1 MDELRDLDA
10 LFAAEELNKM
20 VASLQPRF
28 EGGKGADE
36 PRHAWRFARALR
48 GQYTIDRALLAL
60 KPALGRVELPK
71 EEGEEAFALAAELYG
86 AKRCRKLALRELA
99 RAREQLG
106 DAPRFLLAE
115 ARIELAVDDRA
126 RAAELAKKASAAGV
140 AGAETTVARLAYIQ
154 GEFTNAL
161 ASIERMSPSE
171 PSFREAM
178 RLAAAIRAAQND
190 FAGEAQSWRTVLE
203 HAKTSDFRP
212 SDWLNLGFA
221 LAAAGRKDE
230 AREEFLAL
238 WRAFPNAGQARYAR
252 TRAEALERA
261 APTAGRKTL
270 AFPTTTQK
278 RNYCGPAV
286 LEICLRYL
294 GIELGQDEIA
304 GHVKRETGTPMFE
317 IVRFL
322 EERDIEVRRVVV
334 TPERVRTAIDCGL
347 PIILQEEYSTTSHVA
362 VITGYD
368 DALQVLVMH
377 DPMTHRASTRPMDW
391 SQSAGQLYGSGG
403 VLVVGR
409 KGPDLDALR
418 AKLDAAGLADA
429 QHLRAID
436 DCSRRRPSSQTGAF
450 EPAHPEEELA
460 ATDRALAVDPTFRL
474 AWLYRWYA
482 KRSLYLKT
490 RSNGWRDDTL
500 DDLYWLRTRFP
511 ADEWPC
517 QLHGRWLLDHNRHAE
532 AFAAFLDAHLRDEGD
547 GNNLVRMAECKRHLG
562 MLADSE
568 KYLLRGLDGY
578 AADGSAEWVLSA
590 IYLRAAEMLDE
601 AAAKKAPRD
610 EPSVSIEIPREV
622 KQSITYGRDVLLD
635 RAAHF
640 CEISREIEPQNP
652 YHQEVAGLIALRRND
667 AREAED
673 FFRKALELDAKRWFG
688 GLGLAAA
695 LELRYKRDEALPLL
709 QSLTERWPGDPDAWS
724 ALCSFLGRGK
734 DAGAHVSALTQAI
747 ERSGKNKE
755 RFVVP
760 LFKAI
765 ARQSSS
771 EEAAA
776 RVRELAEKFPSD
788 ADLLWAAANHLDE
801 QSQRG
806 HAIGLLRKV
815 IEKQP
820 KNASALGKL
829 GRLLRQ
835 SLATRAEGIQL
846 LERAMQISP
855 SWSFVRRPLA
865 MHHLATDPEKGLSI
879 MAPVL
884 REDSTWTWEVQAM
897 LLAALGRKDEADR
910 AERRA
915 IASYNGTPAR
925 AIEALCDWH
934 RDEDR
939 YDRALY
945 WAARLF
951 EHPVAEDR
959 VEWAQLSLLST
970 YRLAG
975 KVGEIMPKIRE
986 ICAGD
991 VPARLGWELY
1001 FAVKDVD
1008 HALAEKVART
1018 KAEASKDDEE
1028 RLRWRIREACQRA
1041 HGGDDSLLARV
1052 REEAGQKSKA
1062 WSQIAIIY
1070 EDLERYDAANEAAE
1084 RAYTL
1089 DPKDANAIGA
1099 RIDAELRLGKT
1110 DEALTLARRMHEIFP
1125 YDHRGPE
1132 RIAEITA
1139 KRGEQED
1146 ALSNSAQAVDAAPY
1160 CSTAQEVRALA
1171 LALKGDLATARA
1183 HAARSLSLTKPTRD
1197 DAPRDALMLLRALDG
1212 DADGLERCF
1221 ARLDAVQPPDAF
1233 PKYRAF
1239 LRGLAEQNRAANSSA
1254 P

>member
-1 MDELRDLDA
+1 MDELQSLDA
-10 LFAAEELNKM
+10 LFAAEELDK
-20 VASLQPRF
+20 VIASLKPRF
-28 EGGKGADE
+28 EGGKVADA

-48 GQYTIDRALLAL
+48 ASYALDRALLVL
-60 KPALGRVELPK
+60 KPALVRLDALPR
-71 EEGEEAFALAAELYG
+71 EEAEEAFALEAELYG

-115 ARIELAVDDRA
+115 ARVELAVDDRA
-126 RAAELAKKASAAGV
+126 RASELARKASSAGV
-140 AGAETTVARLAYIQ
+140 AGAEATVARLAYIQ
-154 GEFTNAL
+154 GEFAGAL
-161 ASIERMSPSE
+161 ASIERVPRSD
-171 PSFREAM
+171 PSFLEAA
-178 RLAAAIRAAQND
+178 RLCASIRAAQND

-212 SDWLNLGFA
+212 TDWLNLGFA
-221 LAAAGRKDE
+221 LAAAGRRDE
-230 AREEFLAL
+230 AREELSAL
-238 WRAFPNAGQARYAR
+238 WRAYPSEGPARYAR
-252 TRAEALERA
+252 SRAEALERA
-261 APTAGRKTL
+261 PATAGRKTL
-270 AFPTTTQK
+270 AFPTTAQK

-377 DPMTHRASTRPMDW
+377 DPMTHRALTRPMDW

-409 KGPDLDALR
+409 KGPELDALR
-418 AKLDAAGLADA
+418 AKLDEAGLVDA
-429 QHLRAID
+429 EHLRAID
-436 DCSRRRPSSQTGAF
+436 DCSRRRPSTQGGAF

-460 ATDRALAVDPTFRL
+460 ATDRALAIDPSFRL
-474 AWLYRWYA
+474 AWMYRWYA
-482 KRSLYLKT
+482 KRALYLKT

-517 QLHGRWLLDHNRHAE
+517 QLHGRWLLDHDRHAE

-547 GNNLVRMAECKRHLG
+547 GNNLVRMAECKRYLG

-568 KYLLRGLDGY
+568 TYLLRGLERF

-590 IYLRAAEMLDE
+590 IYLRAAEALDE
-601 AAAKKAPRD
+601 AAAKKEPRD
-610 EPSVSIEIPREV
+610 EPSVSIEIPQNV
-622 KQSITYGRDVLLD
+622 KQSIVLERDVLLE
-635 RAAHF
+635 RATHF
-640 CEISREIEPQNP
+640 NEISRELEPNNP
-652 YHQEVAGLIALRRND
+652 YHQEVAGLVALRRGD

-673 FFRKALELDAKRWFG
+673 FFRRALEIDPKRWFG
-688 GLGLAAA
+688 SLGLAAA
-695 LELRYKRDEALPLL
+695 LELREKRDEALPHLR
-709 QSLTERWPGDPDAWS
+709 SLTERWPGDPDAWS
-724 ALCSFLGRGK
+724 ALCGFLGRGK
-734 DAGAHVSALTQAI
+734 DVEAHVAALTQAI
-747 ERSGKNKE
+747 ERSGKKKD

-760 LFKAI
+760 LFKAM
-765 ARQSSS
+765 AKQSSS

-788 ADLLWAAANHLDE
+788 TDLLWAAANHLDE

-815 IEKQP
+815 VDIQP
-820 KNASALGKL
+820 KNASALGRL

-835 SLATRAEGIQL
+835 SLATRAEGIQM
-846 LERAMQISP
+846 LERAMQLSP

-865 MHHLATDPEKGLSI
+865 LHHLQSDPEKGLSV

-884 REDSTWTWEVQAM
+884 GEDSPWNWEVQAM
-897 LLAALGRKDEADR
+897 LLDALGRKEEAER
-910 AERRA
+910 AMRRA
-915 IASYNGTPAR
+915 IAAYDGTPAR

-934 RDEDR
+934 RHDDR

-945 WAARLF
+945 WASRLF
-951 EHPVAEDR
+951 EQPVAPDR
-959 VEWAQLSLLST
+959 VEWAQLSLVST

-975 KVGEIMPKIRE
+975 KVEEIMPRIRE
-986 ICAGD
+986 ICAGE
-991 VPARLGWELY
+991 VPVRLAWELY
-1001 FAVKDVD
+1001 FALKDVD
-1008 HALAEKVART
+1008 HALAEKVAHA

-1028 RLRWRIREACQRA
+1028 KLRWRIREACQRA
-1041 HGGDDSLLARV
+1041 HKGDDSLLARV
-1052 REEAGQKSKA
+1052 HEAAGEKSKA
-1062 WSQIAIIY
+1062 WSQIAVAY
-1070 EDLERYDAANEAAE
+1070 EDLERYEAANEAAD
-1084 RAYTL
+1084 RAYAL
-1089 DPKDANAIGA
+1089 DPKDAQAISTMM
-1099 RIDAELRLGKT
+1099 DAEIRRGNT
-1110 DEALTLARRMHEIFP
+1110 DQALALARRLHELFP

-1146 ALSNSAQAVDAAPY
+1146 ALAYSAQAVDAAPY

-1171 LALKGDLATARA
+1171 LALGGDLTAARP
-1183 HAARSLSLTKPTRD
+1183 HAERSLSLTKPARA
-1197 DAPRDALMLLRALDG
+1197 DAPRDALMILRALDG
-1212 DADGLERCF
+1212 DTDGLERCF
-1221 ARLDAVQPPDAF
+1221 ARLDVVQPLEAF

-1239 LRGLAEQNRAANSSA
+1239 LLGLAEKHRARA
-1254 P
+1254 